1 MIQQKKSTEKNGSL
15 KRLIKCLYTLRHI
28 KTDEKRQKY
37 LISDKRDENA
47 VNARD
52 IKKIELNVS
61 KFKTFRFEHIPKLC
75 NIKTEKI
82 EILNGLIF
90 LNTEASSYKGNP
102 ITK

>member
-1 MIQQKKSTEKNGSL
+1 MQIKQVEIRTMAIIKKEQKLMTNDTIEEINRKNGSL

-61 KFKTFRFEHIPKLC
+61 KFKTFRFEHIP
-75 NIKTEKI
+75 
-82 EILNGLIF
+82 EI
-90 LNTEASSYKGNP
+90 T
-102 ITK
+102 